1 MMYRMIILKD
11 CCAGYITA
19 ADNPEPVILGQ
30 LQCFTLWE
38 LRVVSDNFHPKNVLG
53 SGGFGKVYKGR
64 LADGS
69 VVAIK
74 RLKEEYS
81 PGGER
86 QFQAEVLCFIF
97 SYIYLLD
104 LSNDSCYLGHNNS
117 MVISPQMYASAR
129 FWWFWVYEPICT

>member
-1 MMYRMIILKD
+1 MGVVYPGLMMHLSRFQISLFHHIIGVTIRYD
-11 CCAGYITA
+11 VQNDHSRIICCIGCVCLHAA
-19 ADNPEPVILGQ
+19 ADHPEPVFVGQ

-38 LRVVSDNFHPKNVLG
+38 LRVASDNFHPKNVLG
-53 SGGFGKVYKGR
+53 RGGFGKVYKGR

-86 QFQAEVLCFIF
+86 QFQAEVL
-97 SYIYLLD
+97 YIYV
-104 LSNDSCYLGHNNS
+104 SS
-117 MVISPQMYASAR
+117 SPR
-129 FWWFWVYEPICT
+129 I